1 MEMIILVGIAGS
13 GKTTWC
19 TKYLPSHTRISLDDI
34 KNHDRKLE
42 DRKIIS
48 ELETGNNIVIDDTNL
63 TKAIRKRHITI
74 ATRYHASINA
84 VYFCIDTQKAYAQNC
99 KRERKLPYYVL
110 DKQKKQIEMPHIDE
124 GFKFIQVLNV

>member
-84 VYFCIDTQKAYAQNC
+84 VYFCIDAQKAYAQNC

-110 DKQKKQIEMPHIDE
+110 DKQRKQLEMPHRDE
-124 GFKFIQVLNV
+124 GFGLVQVLNV